1 MTGWISGHVETG
13 SEPILVVP
21 RAEDAQRFQ
30 RELSDSSAVGA
41 EVLTFNALF
50 SLVARALDA
59 QPPQELTAPQRL
71 ALMRRAAATGGLRG
85 GLAVSARRAGFA
97 PELDRLIDEL
107 QAANGDPA
115 TAAAEA
121 AGNPQLEDIAR
132 LFAAYVVERD
142 RRGRGDAHVTAAM
155 AIAALNRDPAAWRG
169 RPVGFYGF
177 DDMTGEQIELVRVL
191 SAAAPVLAAVTYE
204 DREALG
210 ERARLREE
218 LRACGIEGEEELDP
232 DPEFTESETLR
243 SLERGLFDEDW
254 KAPEPANDGGLVMLE
269 AAGRRNQAEQI
280 AIEIARLLREE
291 EVPAG
296 DVVVALRSPEGDG
309 PLLASVLA
317 RHGISAALQARIPVT
332 ATATGRA
339 LACLLRASAPTGT
352 AAELLGFLRG
362 PGIAPTGMVDGLE
375 LKLRRGGVIDA
386 AEALEELRER
396 WRDGH
401 ELRALDALSAAAAN
415 PAEAREEL
423 VRIARRL
430 AEPAGR
436 RDGPRDDRA
445 ALELGAAGAVAEAV
459 EELAELELL
468 QSFCADALAAIEG
481 LTVPASRGSIA
492 GRVVITGP
500 YEIRARSIL
509 PYLFVASLQEGEF
522 PSRDSGNPLVP
533 DSERGEIG
541 LPERARHE
549 AEERYVFYAAASRPS
564 RRLYISWRS
573 SEEDGAAAS
582 PSPFL
587 DDVARAAGGLPEPR
601 RRELDVVAP
610 AVDEAT
616 TPAELGRA
624 LAAAVGAEAPSA
636 AARVVAP
643 QPFDSFDSEAL
654 AARLALAGRRNEKP
668 GPLTNARVLSQLAE
682 RMLFGASTLE
692 EWLSCPYKWFVGHEL
707 SPAPLGEKPEPMAQG
722 GLLHK
727 VLERLYREPPTEG
740 SLPTAETLPLW
751 IERAAEITEAAAGE
765 YGMSVKRPA
774 TRAMLARVE
783 ALVAGFLAREAEG
796 ADERSLHPALF
807 EASFGHDEDGSKPA
821 LELGGFELRGSIDRI
836 DLVEG
841 GAYGAIFDYKTGG
854 KVAIGKH
861 LLDAEAITE
870 HGKLQLG
877 LYALAMRE
885 LWGAEPIAVL
895 YHAMAATGK
904 KGPRGLLR
912 KAQMEVLG
920 GLGIAEGSYDRID
933 DEAFDAA
940 LEAAKT
946 TAQEIVAEMRAGRIR
961 RDPLRGDC
969 GYCEYASVCRIERA
983 ARIEDDEDEEDAAA

>member
-1 MTGWISGHVETG
+1 MTEWISGHVETG

-21 RAEDAQRFQ
+21 RAEDAERFR

-85 GLAVSARRAGFA
+85 GLAVSAHRAGFA

-107 QAANGDPA
+107 QAANSDPA

-121 AGNPQLEDIAR
+121 AGNPQLEDIAS
-132 LFAAYVVERD
+132 LFAAYVGERD
-142 RRGRGDAHVTAAM
+142 RRGRGDAHLTAAM
-155 AIAALNRDPAAWRG
+155 AIAALNRYPAAWRG

-243 SLERGLFDEDW
+243 SLDRGLFDEDW
-254 KAPEPANDGGLVMLE
+254 EAPEPANDGGLVMLE

-280 AIEIARLLREE
+280 AIKIARLLREE

-317 RHGISAALQARIPVT
+317 THGIPAALQARIPVT

-362 PGIAPTGMVDGLE
+362 PGIAHTGTVDAIE
-375 LKLRRGGVIDA
+375 LKLRRDGVIDA

-396 WRDGH
+396 RRDGH
-401 ELRALDALSAAAAN
+401 ELHALDVLSAAAAN

-445 ALELGAAGAVAEAV
+445 ALELSAAGAVAEAV
-459 EELAELELL
+459 EDLAELDLL

-481 LTVPASRGSIA
+481 LKVPATRGSMA

-587 DDVARAAGGLPEPR
+587 DDVARAVGGLPEPL

-624 LAAAVGAEAPSA
+624 LAAAVGAAAPSA
-636 AARVVAP
+636 AVRVVAP
-643 QPFDSFDSEAL
+643 QPFDSEAL

-668 GPLTNARVLSQLAE
+668 GPLANPKVLSQLAE

-707 SPAPLGEKPEPMAQG
+707 SPAPLGEKPEPLAQG
-722 GLLHK
+722 GLLHM
-727 VLERLYREPPTEG
+727 VLERLYRDPPTEG
-740 SLPTAETLPLW
+740 SLPTVETLPLW

-774 TRAMLARVE
+774 TRAMLARVD
-783 ALVAGFLAREAEG
+783 ALIAGFLAREAEG
-796 ADERSLHPALF
+796 AGERSLHPALF
-807 EASFGHDEDGSKPA
+807 EASFGHDEDGSKPP

-841 GAYGAIFDYKTGG
+841 GAYGAIFDYKTGS

-870 HGKLQLG
+870 HGKLQPG
-877 LYALAMRE
+877 LYALAMRV
-885 LWGAEPIAVL
+885 LWGAEPIAAL
-895 YHAMAATGK
+895 YHPMAATGK
-904 KGPRGLLR
+904 KEPRGLLR
-912 KAQMEVLG
+912 KEQMEVLG
-920 GLGIAEGSYDRID
+920 GLGIAEGSYDWID

-940 LEAAKT
+940 LEAAKA

-983 ARIEDDEDEEDAAA
+983 ARIEDEEDEEDAAA

>member
-1 MTGWISGHVETG
+1 MTEWISGHVETG

-21 RAEDAQRFQ
+21 RAEDAERFQ

-59 QPPQELTAPQRL
+59 LPPQELTAPQRL
-71 ALMRRAAATGGLRG
+71 ALVRRAAATGGLRG

-107 QAANGDPA
+107 QAANSDPA

-132 LFAAYVVERD
+132 LFAAYVAERD

-218 LRACGIEGEEELDP
+218 LRACGVEGEEELDP

-254 KAPEPANDGGLVMLE
+254 KAPDPANDGGLVMLE

-317 RHGISAALQARIPVT
+317 THGIPAALQARIPVT

-362 PGIAPTGMVDGLE
+362 PGIAPAVTVDALE
-375 LKLRRGGVIDA
+375 LQLRRDGVIDA

-396 WRDGH
+396 RPEGH
-401 ELRALDALSAAAAN
+401 ELRALDALSRDAVNAAV
-415 PAEAREEL
+415 AREEL
-423 VRIARRL
+423 ARIARRL
-430 AEPAGR
+430 AEPRGR

-445 ALELGAAGAVAEAV
+445 ALELSAAGAVAEAV
-459 EELAELELL
+459 EELAELDLL
-468 QSFCADALAAIEG
+468 HSFCADALAAIDG
-481 LTVPASRGSIA
+481 LTVPASRGSKR

-549 AEERYVFYAAASRPS
+549 AEERYVFYAAASRPA

-587 DDVARAAGGLPEPR
+587 DDVARVVGGLPEPR

-610 AVDEAT
+610 AVEEAT

-624 LAAAVGAEAPSA
+624 LAAAVGADAPSA

-643 QPFDSFDSEAL
+643 QPFDSGAL
-654 AARLALAGRRNEKP
+654 AARLALAGRRNKKP
-668 GPLTNARVLSQLAE
+668 GPLTNPKVLSELGE

-707 SPAPLGEKPEPMAQG
+707 SPAPLGEKPEPLAQG

-727 VLERLYREPPTEG
+727 VLERLYRDPPTEG
-740 SLPTAETLPLW
+740 AVPTVETLPLW

-774 TRAMLARVE
+774 TRAMLARVD

-796 ADERSLHPALF
+796 ARERSLHPALF
-807 EASFGHDEDGSKPA
+807 EASFGHDEDGGKPA
-821 LELGGFELRGSIDRI
+821 LELGGFQLRGSIDRI

-841 GAYGAIFDYKTGG
+841 GAYGALFDYKTSS

-861 LLDAEAITE
+861 LLDAEAITKY
-870 HGKLQLG
+870 GKLQPG

-885 LWGAEPIAVL
+885 LWGAEPVAAL
-895 YHAMAATGK
+895 YHPMAATGK
-904 KGPRGLLR
+904 KEPRGLLR
-912 KAQMEVLG
+912 KEQMEVLG
-920 GLGIAEGSYDRID
+920 GLGIAEGSYDRLD

-940 LEAAKT
+940 LEAAKV
-946 TAQEIVAEMRAGRIR
+946 TAQEIVAEMRAGKIR
-961 RDPLRGDC
+961 RDPLGGDC

-983 ARIEDDEDEEDAAA
+983 ARIEDEEDEEDAAA